1 MYDRVVSILEERLDL
16 NDKLNDKIELPL
28 TDQDL
33 ISAVLAGDGEA
44 FAVIVKRHR
53 PPLLE
58 MACRI
63 LGQRE
68 EAEDVLQEVFMNV
81 HTHLH
86 SFRGESKLSTWL
98 YTIALNRVRNQI
110 RRRGKRQFYSIDAGP
125 EETANRRELPEKGP
139 PVDEIVAQKRD
150 SESLRFA
157 VDNLPENFRPIFILH
172 YYQHLPL
179 KEVARRLEKPLG
191 TIKVYLHRARKHVF
205 AVLVGNPHNPSFSE
219 REGFR

>member
-1 MYDRVVSILEERLDL
+1 
-16 NDKLNDKIELPL
+16 LPSL
-28 TDQDL
+28 
-33 ISAVLAGDGEA
+33 S
-44 FAVIVKRHR
+44 KRHR

-68 EAEDVLQEVFMNV
+68 EAEDVLQEVFMSV

-86 SFRGESKLSTWL
+86 GFRGESKLSTWL

-110 RRRGKRQFYSIDAGP
+110 RKRGKRHFSSIDAGP

-139 PVDEIVAQKRD
+139 LWKKSLPKREIQ
-150 SESLRFA
+150 
-157 VDNLPENFRPIFILH
+157 NLFGRPWIVFRKTFEPIFILH

-191 TIKVYLHRARKHVF
+191 TIKVYLHRARKHVYATLTGDF
-205 AVLVGNPHNPSFSE
+205 FRVG
-219 REGFR
+219 R